1 LQEDKI
7 AIFLSNK
14 LYFKCKIKGLAFFA
28 KDNKEY
34 IVISSNKEEE

>member
-1 LQEDKI
+1 M

-14 LYFKCKIKGLAFFA
+14 LYFKCKIKGLAFLA

-34 IVISSNKEEE
+34 IVIFNSKEEE

>member
-1 LQEDKI
+1 M
-7 AIFLSNK
+7 AIFPSNK
-14 LYFKCKIKGLAFFA
+14 SYFKCKIKGLVFLA